1 MGGPPLRDAKTVI
14 RRLIRPALLAL
25 ALTLAAP
32 LAAWAAPARILMLG
46 DSITAG
52 YGLAPEDAL
61 PRQLQDRLRK
71 DGFDATVLD
80 AGVSGDTTAGGRS
93 RLAWALGDKPT
104 HVIIALGG
112 NDLLRAIDPKDTRAN
127 LDAILAELKNRNIPT
142 MLVGMMAPA
151 NLGRG
156 YATEFDP
163 IYPELAKKYGVKLY
177 PFLLDGVALDAK
189 LNQQDGIHPNPQGVK
204 VIVDRL
210 APQVEMLI
218 RD

>member
-1 MGGPPLRDAKTVI
+1 MI
-14 RRLIRPALLAL
+14 RLLRPALVAL
-25 ALTLAAP
+25 VLTVAAP
-32 LAAWAAPARILMLG
+32 LLAAAAPARILMLG

-71 DGFDATVLD
+71 DGVDATVLD

-93 RLAWALGDKPT
+93 RLAWSLADKPT
-104 HVIIALGG
+104 HVIVALGG

-127 LDAILAELKNRNIPT
+127 LDAILAELKSRSIPT

-151 NLGRG
+151 NLGRA
-156 YATEFDP
+156 YAADFDP
-163 IYPELAKKYGVKLY
+163 IYPELAKKYGARLY

-189 LNQQDGIHPNPQGVK
+189 LNQQDGIHPNAQGVR

>member
-1 MGGPPLRDAKTVI
+1 MI
-14 RRLIRPALLAL
+14 RLLRPALVAL
-25 ALTLAAP
+25 VLTVAAP
-32 LAAWAAPARILMLG
+32 LLAAAAPARILMLG

-71 DGFDATVLD
+71 DGVDATVLD

-93 RLAWALGDKPT
+93 RLAWSLADKPT
-104 HVIIALGG
+104 HVIVALGG

-127 LDAILAELKNRNIPT
+127 LDAILAELKRRNIPT

-151 NLGRG
+151 NLGRA
-156 YATEFDP
+156 YAADFDP
-163 IYPELAKKYGVKLY
+163 IYPELAKKYGARLY

-189 LNQQDGIHPNPQGVK
+189 LNQQDGIHPNAQGVR

>member
-1 MGGPPLRDAKTVI
+1 MI
-14 RRLIRPALLAL
+14 RLLRPALVAL
-25 ALTLAAP
+25 VLTVAAP
-32 LAAWAAPARILMLG
+32 LLAAAAPVRILMLG

-71 DGFDATVLD
+71 DGVDATVLD

-93 RLAWALGDKPT
+93 RLAWSLADKPT
-104 HVIIALGG
+104 HVIVALGG

-127 LDAILAELKNRNIPT
+127 LDAILAELKSRNIPT

-151 NLGRG
+151 NLGRA
-156 YATEFDP
+156 YAADFDP
-163 IYPELAKKYGVKLY
+163 IYPELAKKYGARLY

-189 LNQQDGIHPNPQGVK
+189 LNQQDGIHPNAQGVR

>member
-1 MGGPPLRDAKTVI
+1 MI
-14 RRLIRPALLAL
+14 RLLRPALVAL
-25 ALTLAAP
+25 VLTVAAP
-32 LAAWAAPARILMLG
+32 LLAAAAPVRILMLG

-71 DGFDATVLD
+71 DGVDATVLD

-93 RLAWALGDKPT
+93 RLAWSLADKPT
-104 HVIIALGG
+104 HVIVALGG

-127 LDAILAELKNRNIPT
+127 LDAILAELKSRKIPT

-151 NLGRG
+151 NLGRA
-156 YATEFDP
+156 YAADFDP
-163 IYPELAKKYGVKLY
+163 IYPELAKKYGARLY

-189 LNQQDGIHPNPQGVK
+189 LNQQDGIHPNAQGVR

>member
-1 MGGPPLRDAKTVI
+1 MFRF
-14 RRLIRPALLAL
+14 IRPALLAL
-25 ALTLAAP
+25 ILSLGLPSVAA
-32 LAAWAAPARILMLG
+32 ATPARILMLG

-61 PRQLQDRLRK
+61 PRRLQERLRK
-71 DGFDATVLD
+71 DGFNATVLD

-93 RLAWALGDKPT
+93 RLGWALGDRPT
-104 HVIIALGG
+104 HVIVALGG

-127 LDAILAELKNRNIPT
+127 LDAILAELKARNLPV

-156 YATEFDP
+156 FAAEFDP

-189 LNQQDGIHPNPQGVK
+189 LNQQDGIHPNVQGVK
-204 VIVDRL
+204 AIVDRL

>member
-1 MGGPPLRDAKTVI
+1 MEDAKTVI
-14 RRLIRPALLAL
+14 RLIRPALLAL
-25 ALTLAAP
+25 ALTLAAAAAAP
-32 LAAWAAPARILMLG
+32 VAAWAAPVRILMLG

-156 YATEFDP
+156 YAAEFDP

-189 LNQQDGIHPNPQGVK
+189 LNQQDGIHPNSQGVK

>member
-1 MGGPPLRDAKTVI
+1 MIRLLRPVLVALVLTV
-14 RRLIRPALLAL
+14 
-25 ALTLAAP
+25 AAP
-32 LAAWAAPARILMLG
+32 LLAAAAPARILMLG

-71 DGFDATVLD
+71 DGVDATVLD

-93 RLAWALGDKPT
+93 RLAWSLADKPT
-104 HVIIALGG
+104 HVIVALGG

-127 LDAILAELKNRNIPT
+127 LDAILAELKSRNIPT

-151 NLGRG
+151 NLGRA
-156 YATEFDP
+156 YAADFDP
-163 IYPELAKKYGVKLY
+163 IYPELAKKYGARLY

-189 LNQQDGIHPNPQGVK
+189 LNQQDGIHPNAQGVR

>member
-1 MGGPPLRDAKTVI
+1 MI
-14 RRLIRPALLAL
+14 RLFRPALLAL
-25 ALTLAAP
+25 ALTVAAP
-32 LAAWAAPARILMLG
+32 LLAVAAPARILMLG

-71 DGFDATVLD
+71 DGFEATVLD

-93 RLAWALGDKPT
+93 RLAWSLADKPT
-104 HVIIALGG
+104 HVIVALGG

-127 LDAILAELKNRNIPT
+127 LDTILAELKNRSIPT

-156 YATEFDP
+156 YAAEFDP

-189 LNQQDGIHPNPQGVK
+189 LNQQDGIHPNAQGVK
-204 VIVDRL
+204 VIIDRL
-210 APQVEMLI
+210 APQVETLI

>member
-1 MGGPPLRDAKTVI
+1 MI
-14 RRLIRPALLAL
+14 RLLRPALVAL
-25 ALTLAAP
+25 VLTVAAP
-32 LAAWAAPARILMLG
+32 LLAAAAPARILMLG

-71 DGFDATVLD
+71 DGIDATVLD

-93 RLAWALGDKPT
+93 RLAWSLADKPT
-104 HVIIALGG
+104 HVIVALGG

-127 LDAILAELKNRNIPT
+127 LDAILAELKSRNIPT

-151 NLGRG
+151 NLGRA
-156 YATEFDP
+156 YAADFDP
-163 IYPELAKKYGVKLY
+163 IYPELAKKYGARLY

-189 LNQQDGIHPNPQGVK
+189 LNQQDGIHPNAQGVR

-210 APQVEMLI
+210 APQVEMMI

>member
-1 MGGPPLRDAKTVI
+1 MI
-14 RRLIRPALLAL
+14 RLLRPALVAL
-25 ALTLAAP
+25 VLTVAAP
-32 LAAWAAPARILMLG
+32 LLAAAAPARILMLG

-71 DGFDATVLD
+71 DGVDATVLD

-93 RLAWALGDKPT
+93 RLAWSLADKPT
-104 HVIIALGG
+104 HVIVALGG

-127 LDAILAELKNRNIPT
+127 LDAILAELKSRNIPT

-151 NLGRG
+151 NLGRA
-156 YATEFDP
+156 YAADFDP
-163 IYPELAKKYGVKLY
+163 IYPELAKKYGARLY

-189 LNQQDGIHPNPQGVK
+189 LNQQDGIHPNAQGVR

>member
-1 MGGPPLRDAKTVI
+1 MI
-14 RRLIRPALLAL
+14 RLLRPALVAL
-25 ALTLAAP
+25 ILTVAAP
-32 LAAWAAPARILMLG
+32 LLAAAAPARILMLG

-71 DGFDATVLD
+71 DGFEATVLD

-93 RLAWALGDKPT
+93 RLAWSLADKPT
-104 HVIIALGG
+104 HVIVALGG

-127 LDAILAELKNRNIPT
+127 LDAILAELKNRNLPT

-151 NLGRG
+151 NLGRA
-156 YATEFDP
+156 YAADFDP
-163 IYPELAKKYGVKLY
+163 IYPELAKKYGARLY

-189 LNQQDGIHPNPQGVK
+189 LNQQDGIHPNAQGVR

>member
-1 MGGPPLRDAKTVI
+1 MIRLLRPVLVALVLTV
-14 RRLIRPALLAL
+14 
-25 ALTLAAP
+25 AAP
-32 LAAWAAPARILMLG
+32 LLAAAAPARILMLG

-71 DGFDATVLD
+71 DGVDATVLD

-93 RLAWALGDKPT
+93 RLAWSLADKPT
-104 HVIIALGG
+104 HVIVALGG

-127 LDAILAELKNRNIPT
+127 LDAILAELKSRKIPT

-151 NLGRG
+151 NLGRA
-156 YATEFDP
+156 YAADFDP
-163 IYPELAKKYGVKLY
+163 IYPELAKKYGARLY

-189 LNQQDGIHPNPQGVK
+189 LNQQDGIHPNAQGVR

>member
-1 MGGPPLRDAKTVI
+1 MI
-14 RRLIRPALLAL
+14 RLIHPTLLAL
-25 ALTLAAP
+25 VLTIAAP
-32 LAAWAAPARILMLG
+32 LLAAAAPARILMLG

-93 RLAWALGDKPT
+93 RLGWSLGDKPT
-104 HVIIALGG
+104 HVIVALGG

-127 LDAILAELKNRNIPT
+127 LDAILAELKAHNLPA

-156 YATEFDP
+156 FAAEFDP

-210 APQVEMLI
+210 APQVETLI

>member
-1 MGGPPLRDAKTVI
+1 MIRLLRPVLVALVLTV
-14 RRLIRPALLAL
+14 
-25 ALTLAAP
+25 AAP
-32 LAAWAAPARILMLG
+32 LLAAAAPARILMLG

-71 DGFDATVLD
+71 DGIDATVLD

-93 RLAWALGDKPT
+93 RLAWSLADKPT
-104 HVIIALGG
+104 HVIVALGG
-112 NDLLRAIDPKDTRAN
+112 NDLLRAIDPKDIRAN
-127 LDAILAELKNRNIPT
+127 LDAILAELKSRNIPT

-151 NLGRG
+151 NLGRA
-156 YATEFDP
+156 YAADFDP
-163 IYPELAKKYGVKLY
+163 IYPELAKKYGARLY

-189 LNQQDGIHPNPQGVK
+189 LNQQDGIHPNAQGVR